1 MITITVDLPRS
12 CFTSSSLF
20 NLRNPQE
27 VEGSS
32 LQSTIQTKLE
42 ELATTPRKEFSL
54 NDINKKLDEAN
65 KRKQDNLVSSKAVAH
80 NAKLLTV
87 YEKTKEEEAEK
98 IKALEE
104 QISSKLANAEA
115 LKDDKTKSW
124 MKKLSRSTKEKL
136 RRGAKVKHNQDW
148 SAKELETKIE
158 IKALAADL
166 RREELKLKV
175 QEELAASNQDKLRR
189 AQLALDMANAEAKHI
204 ELRSDLKLISAEQ
217 RREMTNTL
225 ALARIGE
232 AAAEKRDKVDDL
244 RKQEEEDAKRS
255 LAEIEEKIRRADER
269 KQQAV
274 AEMVESIALLTSE
287 KRQRASAI
295 CKKEEELAKAKRVQ
309 SAEKVELAN
318 HRRDTLIREQQEA
331 SHKLASKKE
340 GVFRLKQKEEEL
352 ASKSKGKEIQMKLI
366 CATERKENI
375 LANKVQAVKDD
386 HQAKETRARETML
399 EALNES
405 KELKKKS
412 EKRLKK
418 AAKRKQQVSR
428 IHRDDAAPDYIYLL
442 LTFAAMC
449 STIIC

>member
-1 MITITVDLPRS
+1 M
-12 CFTSSSLF
+12 F
-20 NLRNPQE
+20 NRHLRNPQE

-32 LQSTIQTKLE
+32 LQSTIQKKLE

-54 NDINKKLDEAN
+54 DDINKKLDEAN
-65 KRKQDNLVSSKAVAH
+65 KRKQDNLVSSKAVTH

-87 YEKTKEEEAEK
+87 YEKTKEEETEK

-104 QISSKLANAEA
+104 HISSKLANAEA

-136 RRGAKVKHNQDW
+136 RRGAKVKHNQEW

-175 QEELAASNQDKLRR
+175 QEDLAASNQDKLRR

-217 RREMTNTL
+217 RREMNNAL
-225 ALARIGE
+225 ALTRMGE

-287 KRQRASAI
+287 KLQRASAV
-295 CKKEEELAKAKRVQ
+295 CKKEEELAKAKSMQ

-340 GVFRLKQKEEEL
+340 GMFRRKEKEEEL
-352 ASKSKGKEIQMKLI
+352 ASESKGKEIQMKLI
-366 CATERKENI
+366 SATERKENI

-412 EKRLKK
+412 DKRLKK

-428 IHRDDAAPDYIYLL
+428 IHRGHAAPNYIIS
-442 LTFAAMC
+442 F
-449 STIIC
+449 